1 MGELTHSIHSR
12 AGFEEGESLVLRLK
26 EQDEAAFAEAFQLY
40 KDLIFNL
47 SFNMLADKSEAMDI
61 TQEVFLTLYR
71 RIHRFREEC
80 SLKTWLYRVALNQ
93 VSNRNRWWRRRLQ
106 HRTISLSLNGT
117 SDENKTVDLISDRP
131 QPDRQLLSLEVR
143 KALREGMDQLPFEQR
158 AAVTLR
164 DMHGLSYQEIS
175 DVLGVHVGTVKSR
188 IARGRSRLREL
199 LKPYWGR
206 GGRV

>member
-12 AGFEEGESLVLRLK
+12 TGFEEGEDLVLRLK
-26 EQDEAAFAEAFQLY
+26 EKDEAAFAEAFQLY

-47 SFNMLADKSEAMDI
+47 SFSMLADKSEAMDI

-71 RIHRFREEC
+71 KIHRFRGEC
-80 SLKTWLYRVALNQ
+80 SLKTWLYRIALNQ
-93 VSNRNRWWRRRLQ
+93 ISNRNRWWRRRFR
-106 HRTISLSLNGT
+106 HRTVSLSLNGA
-117 SDENKTVDLISDRP
+117 SDEKRTLDLISDRP

-164 DMHGLSYQEIS
+164 DMHGLTYQEIAG
-175 DVLGVHVGTVKSR
+175 VLGVHVGTVKSR
-188 IARGRSRLREL
+188 IARGRNRLREL

-206 GGRV
+206 GAV

>member
-1 MGELTHSIHSR
+1 MGELTHSIDCR
-12 AGFEEGESLVLRLK
+12 AGFEEEESLVLRLK
-26 EQDEAAFAEAFQLY
+26 EKDETAFAEAFQLY

-47 SFNMLADKSEAMDI
+47 CFNMLADKSEALDI

-71 RIHRFREEC
+71 KVHRFRGKC

-93 VSNRNRWWRRRLQ
+93 VSNRNRWWRRRFR

-117 SDENKTVDLISDRP
+117 SDEKKTVDLVSDRP
-131 QPDRQLLSLEVR
+131 QPDRLLLSLEVR

-164 DMHGLSYQEIS
+164 DMHGSSYQEIS
-175 DVLGVHVGTVKSR
+175 DVLGVRVGTVKSR

-199 LKPYWGR
+199 MNPYWGR
-206 GGRV
+206 GTL

>member
-1 MGELTHSIHSR
+1 MI
-12 AGFEEGESLVLRLK
+12 AFEEEESLVLRLK
-26 EQDEAAFAEAFQLY
+26 EKDETAFAEAFQLY

-47 SFNMLADKSEAMDI
+47 CFNMLADKSEALDI

-71 RIHRFREEC
+71 KVHRFRGKC

-93 VSNRNRWWRRRLQ
+93 VSNRNRWWRRRFR

-117 SDENKTVDLISDRP
+117 SDEKKTVDLVSDRP
-131 QPDRQLLSLEVR
+131 QPDRLLLSLEVR

-158 AAVTLR
+158 ATVTLR
-164 DMHGLSYQEIS
+164 DMHGSSYQEIS
-175 DVLGVHVGTVKSR
+175 DVLGVQVGTVKSR

-206 GGRV
+206 GTL

>member
-47 SFNMLADKSEAMDI
+47 SFSMLADKSEAMDI

-71 RIHRFREEC
+71 KIHRFRGEC
-80 SLKTWLYRVALNQ
+80 SLKTWLYRIALNQ
-93 VSNRNRWWRRRLQ
+93 VSNRNRWWRRRFQ

-117 SDENKTVDLISDRP
+117 SDEKKTVDLISDRP

-143 KALREGMDQLPFEQR
+143 
-158 AAVTLR
+158 
-164 DMHGLSYQEIS
+164 
-175 DVLGVHVGTVKSR
+175 
-188 IARGRSRLREL
+188 
-199 LKPYWGR
+199 
-206 GGRV
+206 

>member
-1 MGELTHSIHSR
+1 MGELTHSIHCR
-12 AGFEEGESLVLRLK
+12 ARFEEGESLVLRLK
-26 EQDEAAFAEAFQLY
+26 EKDEAAFAEAFQLY

-71 RIHRFREEC
+71 KIHRFREEC
-80 SLKTWLYRVALNQ
+80 SLKTWLYRIALNQ

-106 HRTISLSLNGT
+106 HRTISLSLNGA
-117 SDENKTVDLISDRP
+117 SDEKKTVDLISGRP
-131 QPDRQLLSLEVR
+131 QPDRRLLSLEVR
-143 KALREGMDQLPFEQR
+143 KALRESMDQLPFEQR

-199 LKPYWGR
+199 LQPYWGR
-206 GGRV
+206 GTV

>member
-1 MGELTHSIHSR
+1 MGELTHSIDCR
-12 AGFEEGESLVLRLK
+12 AGFEEEESLVLRLK
-26 EQDEAAFAEAFQLY
+26 EKDETAFAEAFQLY

-47 SFNMLADKSEAMDI
+47 CFNMLADKSEALDI

-71 RIHRFREEC
+71 KVHRFRGKC

-93 VSNRNRWWRRRLQ
+93 VSNRNRWWRRRFR

-117 SDENKTVDLISDRP
+117 SDEKKTVDLVSDRP
-131 QPDRQLLSLEVR
+131 QPDRLLLSLEVR

-164 DMHGLSYQEIS
+164 DMHGSSYQEIS
-175 DVLGVHVGTVKSR
+175 DVLGVQVGTVKSR

-206 GGRV
+206 GTL

>member
-26 EQDEAAFAEAFQLY
+26 EKDEAAFAEAFQLY

-47 SFNMLADKSEAMDI
+47 SLSMLADKSEAMDI

-71 RIHRFREEC
+71 KVHRFRGEC
-80 SLKTWLYRVALNQ
+80 SLKTWLYRIARNQ
-93 VSNRNRWWRRRLQ
+93 VSNRNRWWRRRFQ

-117 SDENKTVDLISDRP
+117 SDEKITADLISDRP

-143 KALREGMDQLPFEQR
+143 KALQEGMDQLPFEQR

-164 DMHGLSYQEIS
+164 DMHGLSYEEIAS
-175 DVLGVHVGTVKSR
+175 VLGVHLGTVKSR
-188 IARGRSRLREL
+188 IARGRTRLRDL
-199 LKPYWGR
+199 LKPYWGK
-206 GGRV
+206 GAV

>member
-1 MGELTHSIHSR
+1 MGELTHSIDCR
-12 AGFEEGESLVLRLK
+12 AGFEEEESLVLRLK
-26 EQDEAAFAEAFQLY
+26 EKDETAFAEAFQLY

-47 SFNMLADKSEAMDI
+47 CFNVLADKSEALDI

-71 RIHRFREEC
+71 KVHRFRGKC

-93 VSNRNRWWRRRLQ
+93 VSNRNRWWRRRFR

-117 SDENKTVDLISDRP
+117 SDEKKTVDLVSDRP
-131 QPDRQLLSLEVR
+131 QPDRLLLSLEVR

-158 AAVTLR
+158 ATVTLR
-164 DMHGLSYQEIS
+164 DMHGSSYQEIS
-175 DVLGVHVGTVKSR
+175 DVLGVQVGTVKSR

-206 GGRV
+206 GTL

>member
-12 AGFEEGESLVLRLK
+12 ARLEEGENLVLRLK
-26 EQDEAAFAEAFQLY
+26 EKDEAAFAEAFQLY

-71 RIHRFREEC
+71 KIHRSRGEC

-93 VSNRNRWWRRRLQ
+93 VSNRNRWWRRRFR

-117 SDENKTVDLISDRP
+117 SDEKKAVDLISDRP
-131 QPDRQLLSLEVR
+131 HPDRELLSQEVR
-143 KALREGMDQLPFEQR
+143 KALREGMDQLLFEQR

-175 DVLGVHVGTVKSR
+175 DTLGVHVGTVKSR
-188 IARGRSRLREL
+188 IARGRNRLREL
-199 LKPYWGR
+199 LKPYWDR
-206 GGRV
+206 GTV

>member
-26 EQDEAAFAEAFQLY
+26 EKDEAAFAEAFQLY

-47 SFNMLADKSEAMDI
+47 SLSMLADKSEAMDI

-71 RIHRFREEC
+71 KVHRFRGEC
-80 SLKTWLYRVALNQ
+80 SLKTWLYRIALNQ
-93 VSNRNRWWRRRLQ
+93 VSNRNRWWRRRFQ

-117 SDENKTVDLISDRP
+117 SDEKITADLISDRP

-143 KALREGMDQLPFEQR
+143 KALQEGMDQLPFEQR

-164 DMHGLSYQEIS
+164 DMHGLSYEEIAS
-175 DVLGVHVGTVKSR
+175 VLGVHLGTVKSR
-188 IARGRSRLREL
+188 IARGRSRLRDL
-199 LKPYWGR
+199 LKPYWGK
-206 GGRV
+206 GAV